1 MIEMINAMILILGY
15 RMKAKRRRKHKV
27 VMKTKAW
34 RAMDN
39 SLSTRSY

>member
-15 RMKAKRRRKHKV
+15 RMKAKRPRKKV